1 MQKLIL
7 GNKDISNM
15 LTLDGEYVQ
24 VPFEQ
29 TPFSASL
36 LVVGG
41 GGGGGQSFTFISD
54 GPSSPEVESAGGGGA
69 GGMVYGDFVVDFKNS
84 FSVTVGAGGIA
95 GSRVGDPYVSTNGGN
110 SSFIGSGSFAVTA
123 FGGGRG
129 AAAGIGGTGN
139 PYDNGA
145 PGGSGGGASK
155 DNGLTGTAGA
165 ATSGSFTS
173 GSNFF
178 AYGNA
183 GGANA
188 TCYLNGYSNSGGG
201 GAGSAGSSDDCDPIG
216 GDGKIWPENV
226 QLYAQGGGTNAGPIN
241 NSGYGGNPGS
251 FVENV
256 VPITPVITNIPA
268 KAGSSGVVVI
278 KYQSAANGG
287 PKAIGGTITQSGGYT
302 YHTFT
307 GNGTFFVY
315 KTI

>member
-1 MQKLIL
+1 MQRLLL
-7 GNKDISNM
+7 GDIDISNM
-15 LTLDGEYVQ
+15 LTLDDEYVQ

-41 GGGGGQSFTFISD
+41 GGGGGQSYTFISD
-54 GPSSPEVESAGGGGA
+54 NPGSPEVKSAGGGGA
-69 GGMVYGDFVVDFKNS
+69 GGMVYGDFVLDFKNS
-84 FSVTVGAGGIA
+84 FTVKIGGGGIA
-95 GSRVGDPYVSTNGGN
+95 GDYGGIIPTNGAS
-110 SSFIGSGSFAVTA
+110 SSFAGSGSFVVTA

-129 AAAGIGGTGN
+129 GQFSAYLDGG
-139 PYDNGA
+139 D
-145 PGGSGGGASK
+145 GGSGGGAGREVGSS
-155 DNGLTGTAGA
+155 GTPGS
-165 ATSGSFTS
+165 ATSGSFPS
-173 GSNFF
+173 GANFF

-183 GGANA
+183 GGGNT

-201 GAGSAGSSDDCDPIG
+201 GAGSAGSSNDCSPVQG
-216 GDGKIWPENV
+216 NGKIWPENA
-226 QLYAQGGGTNAGPIN
+226 LYYAEGGGANAGVIA

-251 FVENV
+251 LVDNV
-256 VPITPVITNIPA
+256 VPIPPVQTDIPA

-278 KYQSAANGG
+278 KYETAANGG

-307 GNGTFFVY
+307 ENGTFFVY